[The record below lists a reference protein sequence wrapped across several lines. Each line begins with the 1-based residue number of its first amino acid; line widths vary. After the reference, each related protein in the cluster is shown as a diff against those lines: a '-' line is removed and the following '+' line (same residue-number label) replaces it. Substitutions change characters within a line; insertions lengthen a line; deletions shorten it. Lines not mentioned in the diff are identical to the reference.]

1 MAVKPDSMIAMMGE
15 TGYFLA
21 KKFDAALGLYF
32 TGMVSFVTVDNAMG
46 QPHNTA
52 YLPMPML
59 VSNFSFRIQA
69 TWGKYRGG
77 GEQGDVSFG
86 LFGKNKTH
94 GSR

>member
-1 MAVKPDSMIAMMGE
+1 MIAMMGE

-59 VSNFSFRIQA
+59 VSNINFRIQL
-69 TWGKYRGG
+69 TWGKYWGG
-77 GEQGDVSFG
+77 GSKGTFHLAYLVKIKP
-86 LFGKNKTH
+86 LATGKGPK
-94 GSR
+94 

>member
-1 MAVKPDSMIAMMGE
+1 MMGE

-59 VSNFSFRIQA
+59 VSNISI
-69 TWGKYRGG
+69 
-77 GEQGDVSFG
+77 
-86 LFGKNKTH
+86 
-94 GSR
+94 

>member
-1 MAVKPDSMIAMMGE
+1 MNMGNRWKDSLNDKILFTFLNFGAYRTLVIAMMGE

-59 VSNFSFRIQA
+59 VS
-69 TWGKYRGG
+69 T
-77 GEQGDVSFG
+77 
-86 LFGKNKTH
+86 
-94 GSR
+94 